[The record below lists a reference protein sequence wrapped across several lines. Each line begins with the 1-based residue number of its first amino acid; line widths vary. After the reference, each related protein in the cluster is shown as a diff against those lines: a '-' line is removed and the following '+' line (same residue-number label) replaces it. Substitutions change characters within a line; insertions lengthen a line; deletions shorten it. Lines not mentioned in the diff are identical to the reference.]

1 MTATTRKAALGA
13 ATALALAAAPP
24 AATANGN
31 QNLGTS
37 AWDGQSWVYDTSRHV
52 AAQHADGASPAAALD
67 TAPRGVGPSGEILL
81 DTVFMT
87 RQWSNATSISGGSPA
102 FIFMVR

>member
-1 MTATTRKAALGA
+1 MNATMRTAALGT